1 MLEHGYFKNDFDR
14 CVYLKK
20 LLNGSFVY
28 LLYINDMLITSK
40 NMFEINDL
48 KDRLSDEFEI
58 KDLSATKKILVIN
71 IHI

>member
-1 MLEHGYFKNDFDR
+1 
-14 CVYLKK
+14 
-20 LLNGSFVY
+20 
-28 LLYINDMLITSK
+28 
-40 NMFEINDL
+40 MFEINDL